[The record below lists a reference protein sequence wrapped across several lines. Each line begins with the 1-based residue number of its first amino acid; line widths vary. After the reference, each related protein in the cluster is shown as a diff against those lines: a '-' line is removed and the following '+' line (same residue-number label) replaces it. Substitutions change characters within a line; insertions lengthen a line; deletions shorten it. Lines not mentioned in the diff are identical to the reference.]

1 MKRND
6 KKMRTLYKTSI
17 LGLALL
23 QNAAWASADLPE
35 IIIEQNFHLG
45 SGDTLAEA
53 LQEKTPLKGST
64 LYGAMHAL
72 NKEYRL
78 SKLKSG
84 QEFKVSYSLPED
96 TPIIRNISF
105 ETPDHHNVSVN
116 MTDDGVKIAK
126 EKIELFESKSV
137 AIGKIESSLYQ
148 SAVDAGLPDALIP
161 AFVNLFSWDVDFTRE
176 IRKGDTFKITY
187 MQKVDGDG
195 KIRDNGPILAAAMT
209 ARGKPLDAFRFHTG
223 KKYDYFNSKGEGL
236 RKSLLRTP
244 LDVVRVTSHY
254 NLKRKHPVLGYTRAH
269 RGTDFGGPVGTPIKA
284 SGDGV
289 VERANWYGSFGNYVR
304 INHGNGYKTAYAHL
318 KGFARGIRAGKRV
331 KQGQTIA
338 YLGNT
343 GRSTGPHLHY
353 EVHKNGK
360 QVNPLKVVLPKSK
373 LPRKKMA
380 SFKSTVS
387 EMVALW
393 DKEEKKTIQLASQ

>member
-1 MKRND
+1 M
-6 KKMRTLYKTSI
+6 
-17 LGLALL
+17 L
-23 QNAAWASADLPE
+23 QNAAWANADLPE
-35 IIIEQNFHLG
+35 IIIEQKIHLS

-53 LQEKTPLKGST
+53 LSEKTPLKGSA
-64 LYGAMHAL
+64 LYSAMHAL

-84 QEFKVSYSLPED
+84 QAFKVSYALPED
-96 TPIIRNISF
+96 TPLIRDISF
-105 ETPDHHNVSVN
+105 ETPDHYNVSVHMGSDN
-116 MTDDGVKIAK
+116 IQVSK
-126 EKIELFESKSV
+126 EKIELFESNAV
-137 AIGKIESSLYQ
+137 AIGSIESSLYQ
-148 SAVDAGLPDALIP
+148 SAVDAGLPEGLIP

-187 MQKVDGDG
+187 TQKRDRDGTL
-195 KIRDNGPILAAAMT
+195 RDTGPIVAAAIT
-209 ARGKPLDAFRFHTG
+209 ARGKPLDAYRFYTG
-223 KKYDYFNSKGEGL
+223 SKYDYFNSKGEGL

-244 LDVVRVTSHY
+244 LDVIRITSHY

-269 RGTDFGGPVGTPIKA
+269 RGTDFGGPVGTPVKA

-289 VERANWYGSFGNYVR
+289 VERASWYGSFGNYVR

-318 KGFARGIRAGKRV
+318 NGYARGIRAGKRV
-331 KQGQTIA
+331 KQGQIIA

-360 QVNPLKVVLPKSK
+360 QVNPMKVVLPKTK
-373 LPRKKMA
+373 LPRKKLA
-380 SFKSTVS
+380 ALKSQVS

-393 DKEEKKTIQLASQ
+393 EAEEKKSIQVATQ